1 MAVLKLNKRPG
12 FTEDGTKVSEDT
24 DWNVQRVATTSQ
36 GIMRMLACYEE
47 ALKKK
52 SSLPRQLQC
61 LISSGHRL
69 GLVYHHLYC
78 WTSEMTIQMTGLQFK
93 RK

>member
-1 MAVLKLNKRPG
+1 MTVLKLNERPG
-12 FTEDGTKVSEDT
+12 STEDGIKVFEDT
-24 DWNVQRVATTSQ
+24 DWNEQRVATTSQ
-36 GIMRMLACYEE
+36 GIMKMFACYEE

-61 LISSGHRL
+61 LISSRHRL

-78 WTSEMTIQMTGLQFK
+78 WTLEMTIQITGLQFK
-93 RK
+93 R